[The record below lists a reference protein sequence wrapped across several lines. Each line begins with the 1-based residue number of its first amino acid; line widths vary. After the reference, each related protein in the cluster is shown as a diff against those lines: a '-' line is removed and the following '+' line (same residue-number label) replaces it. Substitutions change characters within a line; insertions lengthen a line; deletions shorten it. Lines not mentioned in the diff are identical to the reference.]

1 MILKSQFCYFAVLN
15 LIDRLQ
21 GVGQYSKA
29 IKSVEEDIQNGVK
42 KVNELAGMLKLT
54 LVWFNLK
61 TMGTKLIRF
70 FFFLLHFHCTCGLTF
85 V

>member
-1 MILKSQFCYFAVLN
+1 MKSQFCYFAVLS

-42 KVNELAGMLKLT
+42 KVNELAGMLKIT
-54 LVWFNLK
+54 
-61 TMGTKLIRF
+61 
-70 FFFLLHFHCTCGLTF
+70 
-85 V
+85 

>member
-1 MILKSQFCYFAVLN
+1 MIVKSQFCYFAVLN

-42 KVNELAGMLKLT
+42 KVNELAGMLKVT
-54 LVWFNLK
+54 
-61 TMGTKLIRF
+61 
-70 FFFLLHFHCTCGLTF
+70 
-85 V
+85 